1 MAVDILPL
9 LDKLDALAPKFGR
22 AQDDLRAMVSRG
34 RAADYK
40 GVMQN
45 ARLVLEALLRSLVT
59 EELKQTPGKAML
71 DELVTKF
78 RQQSN
83 AGIVPTNILA
93 HMGTVQAWGNLSAHD
108 HAGSLGDS
116 AVTVGLEEV
125 VASLNSMVAI
135 LNWYADKKGLSST
148 SLPAVSSG
156 SRSNIAAVAPRAPSR
171 APLFAAVGAI
181 AAVGIVVAIIALK
194 PSKADE
200 VPEPPKPV
208 VVDFSALDAVYV
220 TRKEPIPPA
229 ACRRA
234 EDAALLAKSASDV
247 RSLGLIEK
255 PSPEAAYLLARATF
269 EELKKRSPALDT
281 ALSCPGFAAAQHLA
295 GMMAIADGKM
305 GEARPF
311 LEAARS
317 AAPSWLDNRAKLA
330 GVLLQLDHQAEAVK
344 EIDALIS
351 TDPDYAPGHLLRFSV
366 LYGGGEQAEGLKSLC
381 RAEKLGSA
389 QARQKAEELRIDCA
403 K

>member
-1 MAVDILPL
+1 MAVDIAPL
-9 LDKLDALAPKFGR
+9 LDKLEALAPKFGR
-22 AQDDLRAMVSRG
+22 AQDDLHAMVSRG

-83 AGIVPTNILA
+83 AGIVPTNVLA

-116 AVTVGLEEV
+116 GVTVGLEEV

-135 LNWYADKKGLSST
+135 LNWYAEKKGLSSA
-148 SLPAVSSG
+148 SLPAVTSTG
-156 SRSNIAAVAPRAPSR
+156 SRNAVAPKAPNRAPI
-171 APLFAAVGAI
+171 FAAVGAV
-181 AAVGIVVAIIALK
+181 AVIGIVVAIVALQ
-194 PSKADE
+194 PSKTVE
-200 VPEPPKPV
+200 VPESPKPAV
-208 VVDFSALDAVYV
+208 ADFSALDAVYV
-220 TRKEPIPPA
+220 TRKEPVPPA

-234 EDAALLAKSASDV
+234 DDAALLARSASDV

-255 PSPEAAYLLARATF
+255 PSPEASYLLARATF

-281 ALSCPGFAAAQHLA
+281 ALGCPGFAAAQHLA
-295 GMMAIADGKM
+295 GVMAISDGKVAD
-305 GEARPF
+305 ARPF
-311 LEAARS
+311 LEAART

-330 GVLLQLDHQAEAVK
+330 GVLLQLDHQDEAVK

-366 LYGGGEQAEGLKSLC
+366 LYGGGDQAEGLKSLC
-381 RAEKLGSA
+381 RAEKLGSS

>member
-1 MAVDILPL
+1 MAVDIDPL
-9 LDKLDALAPKFGR
+9 LDKLETLAPKFGR

-116 AVTVGLEEV
+116 GVQVGLEEV

-135 LNWYADKKGLSST
+135 LNWYAQKKGLSSA
-148 SLPAVSSG
+148 SLPIVTSTPSS
-156 SRSNIAAVAPRAPSR
+156 AAVAAVVRKPSR
-171 APLFAAVGAI
+171 APLFAGGAGLLTVVI
-181 AAVGIVVAIIALK
+181 IVAVVAMK
-194 PSKADE
+194 KTDE
-200 VPEPPKPV
+200 KPV
-208 VVDFSALDAVYV
+208 VEAPKPESFAALDAVYA
-220 TRKEPIPPA
+220 TRREPVPPA
-229 ACRRA
+229 ACRRV
-234 EDAALLAKSASDV
+234 EDAALLAKGASDV
-247 RSLGLIEK
+247 QSLGLIEK

-269 EELKKRSPALDT
+269 EEFKKRSPALDT
-281 ALSCPGFAAAQHLA
+281 ALACPGFAAAQHLA
-295 GMMAIADGKM
+295 GMMSIADGKVA
-305 GEARPF
+305 ESLPF
-311 LEAARS
+311 FEAARTAS
-317 AAPSWLDNRAKLA
+317 PSWLDNRAKVA
-330 GVLLQLDHQAEAVK
+330 GVLLQLDRSADAVK
-344 EIDALIS
+344 EIDALLA
-351 TDPDYAPGHLLRFSV
+351 TDPDYAPGHLLRFSA
-366 LYGGGEQAEGLKSLC
+366 LYGGGDQAEGLKSLC
-381 RAEKLGSA
+381 RAEKLGSS

>member
-1 MAVDILPL
+1 MSVDIEPL
-9 LDKLDALAPKFGR
+9 LTRLESLAPKFGR
-22 AQDDLRAMVSRG
+22 AEDDLRAMVSRG

-93 HMGTVQAWGNLSAHD
+93 HMSTVQAWGNLSAHD

-116 AVTVGLEEV
+116 GVTVGREEV
-125 VASLNSMVAI
+125 VASLNSMVTI
-135 LNWYADKKGLSST
+135 LSWYADKRGIS
-148 SLPAVSSG
+148 VSSA
-156 SRSNIAAVAPRAPSR
+156 SRNNIAAVAPKAPSR
-171 APLFAAVGAI
+171 APIFAAVGGLVV
-181 AAVGIVVAIIALK
+181 VGIVVAVVALN
-194 PSKADE
+194 PSKTEE
-200 VPEPPKPV
+200 VPNAPA
-208 VVDFSALDAVYV
+208 DFSALDAVYV

-234 EDAALLAKSASDV
+234 EDAALLAKSSSDV

-269 EELKKRSPALDT
+269 EELKKRSPSLDT
-281 ALSCPGFAAAQHLA
+281 ALACPGFAAAQHLA

-305 GEARPF
+305 ADAKPF
-311 LEAARS
+311 LEAART

-330 GVLLQLDHQAEAVK
+330 GVLLQLDHQEDAVK
-344 EIDALIS
+344 EINALIS

-366 LYGGGEQAEGLKSLC
+366 LYGGGDQAEGLKSLC
-381 RAEKLGSA
+381 RAEKLGSS